1 MAECAKLLEFFMKH
15 KDAAPFL
22 EPVRWEEWGLH
33 DYPKVIKQPMDLGLV
48 MKNLEAGKYDSP
60 LEFEKD
66 VALIWDN
73 CMTYNADGS
82 EYFEIAKRLKKLFQ
96 QKFSKIA
103 ASAGIR
109 TDEHRAPT
117 LAEKKTF
124 SHNIYHITA
133 DELGKVVQIL
143 DQRCDSC
150 IRKIDSDDIEIDI
163 DAISAETFWEVDAF
177 VSNVIAASK
186 SKGAKRSR

>member
-1 MAECAKLLEFFMKH
+1 MARCAACGRASTRRLVWLLPEFV
-15 KDAAPFL
+15 PSL
-22 EPVRWEEWGLH
+22 RR
-33 DYPKVIKQPMDLGLV
+33 
-48 MKNLEAGKYDSP
+48 S
-60 LEFEKD
+60 
-66 VALIWDN
+66 
-73 CMTYNADGS
+73 
-82 EYFEIAKRLKKLFQ
+82 
-96 QKFSKIA
+96 
-103 ASAGIR
+103 
-109 TDEHRAPT
+109 APT

>member
-1 MAECAKLLEFFMKH
+1 LVWLLPEFV
-15 KDAAPFL
+15 PSL
-22 EPVRWEEWGLH
+22 RR
-33 DYPKVIKQPMDLGLV
+33 
-48 MKNLEAGKYDSP
+48 S
-60 LEFEKD
+60 
-66 VALIWDN
+66 
-73 CMTYNADGS
+73 
-82 EYFEIAKRLKKLFQ
+82 
-96 QKFSKIA
+96 
-103 ASAGIR
+103 
-109 TDEHRAPT
+109 APT

-150 IRKIDSDDIEIDI
+150 IRKVRARPPLLCATHRSRTRAAEQRPATSDTTIADSPLLSQIDSDDIEIDI

-186 SKGAKRSR
+186 SKGAKR